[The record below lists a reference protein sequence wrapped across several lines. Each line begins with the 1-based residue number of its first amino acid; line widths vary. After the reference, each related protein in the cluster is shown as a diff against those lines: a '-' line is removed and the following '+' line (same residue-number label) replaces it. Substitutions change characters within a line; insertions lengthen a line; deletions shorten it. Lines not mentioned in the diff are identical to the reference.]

1 MKTIFVFSEENH
13 GEICYASTFD
23 KGVEW
28 LMKENWIDENSEVYI
43 SKKGW
48 TALHDIFG
56 DLWADE
62 IRFMSMERFKDF
74 FDGCF
79 YVKERELV

>member
-13 GEICYASTFD
+13 GEVCYASTFD

-28 LMKENWIDENSEVYI
+28 LIEKSWIDADLGVYI
-43 SKKGW
+43 SRKGW
-48 TALHDIFG
+48 SSLYELFG

-62 IRFMSMERFKDF
+62 VRSMSMERFNEF
-74 FDGCF
+74 FDGC
-79 YVKERELV
+79 YHVKTRELV